1 MEINVE
7 LMADN
12 MIDYRRSSVSK
23 SKSTLPNG
31 VSLLVV
37 TSTFMA
43 ACSNYAAGSGNS
55 RCSPDVA
62 STGAWI
68 K

>member
-12 MIDYRRSSVSK
+12 VIDYMRSSVSK
-23 SKSTLPNG
+23 SKSTLPNR

-37 TSTFMA
+37 ASIFMA
-43 ACSNYAAGSGNS
+43 ACSNCAAG
-55 RCSPDVA
+55 
-62 STGAWI
+62 
-68 K
+68 

>member
-12 MIDYRRSSVSK
+12 VINYRISSVSK

-31 VSLLVV
+31 VPFLAVA
-37 TSTFMA
+37 STFMA
-43 ACSNYAAGSGNS
+43 ACSNCAAG
-55 RCSPDVA
+55 
-62 STGAWI
+62 
-68 K
+68 